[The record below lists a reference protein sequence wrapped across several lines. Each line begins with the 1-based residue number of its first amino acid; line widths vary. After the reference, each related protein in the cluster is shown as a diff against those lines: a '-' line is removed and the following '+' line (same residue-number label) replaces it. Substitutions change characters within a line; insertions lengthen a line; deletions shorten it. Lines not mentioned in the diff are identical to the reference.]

1 MFSTLLETLQSVA
14 ANPGE
19 HVPWL
24 LFITAVIA
32 LVSTLLFVGRWRK
45 NRNLA
50 RKFDKRMAVLQ
61 LVNGNTKI
69 NALLLAN

>member
-32 LVSTLLFVGRWRK
+32 LVSTLAIRR
-45 NRNLA
+45 
-50 RKFDKRMAVLQ
+50 AVAKKPESGQ
-61 LVNGNTKI
+61 EI
-69 NALLLAN
+69 R